1 MFVARQHFASLE
13 SSRQDAVAIAEEQD
27 LARNWKTRDTNPLA
41 APKGAVTDSGR
52 QTSAPAKAL
61 PPELLYRSVDESALR
76 FRTTV
81 ELEPIQGMFGQTR
94 AKEAIDFGTQIGR
107 AGFNL
112 FAIGPSGSRMREALK
127 STLEAVAAGRDA
139 PQDWIYVHNFQDHT
153 KPVAIAMPP
162 SRAFEFRDA
171 MRDLVEDLNL
181 ALPAAFESEDYQSR
195 RSRLD
200 EAFQKR
206 QEEAFDELRKKALAR
221 SITILRTPLG
231 FGLAPARDDGSVI
244 PPQEFNA
251 WPEEKKRE
259 LQTAMKELEKDL
271 EQTVRQIPIWE
282 KEHRQEVRALDRE
295 TARFAVGH
303 SIDELKARFS
313 DIARIVEYLETVRDD
328 LIQNVGLFSARE
340 EAAVG
345 IAVADGRFDRYEV
358 NVLVTQEQAGKGAP
372 VIEEAHPSLGNLLG
386 RVEYLSHQGA
396 LVTNFRLIKPGALHR
411 ANGGFLLMDAR
422 SLLMEPFSWTALKHS
437 LRRGKIVIEDFAR
450 YAGLGGTVTLEPDPV
465 PLDVKI
471 ILHGDRLLYHLLS
484 ILDPDTPEFFKVLA
498 DFEDDVERSAENEM
512 LFARLIAAFAR
523 RDEMKPIDRGG
534 VARLIEHAARSSQHA
549 GKLTLEVDEIRDV
562 LAEAEFLAGEARRE
576 LVAREDV
583 DQAIARRIR
592 RSTRILDRMQ
602 ESIAEGVA
610 LIDTEGAR
618 IGQVNG
624 LSLSEFGGVRFG
636 RPSRITCRTRPGSGK
651 LVDIEREV
659 ELGGPIHSKGVLI
672 LNGFLAGRY
681 ALEAPMSLYA
691 SLVFEQS
698 YGGVEGD
705 SASSAE
711 LYALLSSLA
720 EVPVRQD
727 LAVTGSV
734 NQHGD
739 IQAIGGVNEKIEG
752 FFDICQQRG
761 LSGSQGVL
769 IPQANVPHLML
780 RRDVVEACADG
791 RFAIYPVDHIDQG
804 LELLTGISAGRRG
817 LDKKYPEG
825 SVGRK
830 IEDRLIEFA
839 RVRQR
844 FETEDEASS
853 SSGSKP

>member
-1 MFVARQHFASLE
+1 MARRARKKDASPPKAPRAKRSATL
-13 SSRQDAVAIAEEQD
+13 RQAVS
-27 LARNWKTRDTNPLA
+27 LATALA
-41 APKGAVTDSGR
+41 PDR
-52 QTSAPAKAL
+52 
-61 PPELLYRSVDESALR
+61 LYRTVDESALV
-76 FRTTV
+76 FDTTAD
-81 ELEPIQGMFGQTR
+81 LEPIDGLVGQDR
-94 AKEAIDFGTQIGR
+94 AREALDFGTRVGR

-112 FAIGPSGSRMREALK
+112 FAIGPSGTRMREALK
-127 STLEAVAAGRDA
+127 STLETAAADREA
-139 PQDWIYVHNFQDHT
+139 PQDWVYVNNFQDSA
-153 KPVAIAMPP
+153 KPVAIAMPAT
-162 SRAFEFRDA
+162 RAPDFRDA
-171 MRDLVEDLNL
+171 MRDLVEDLKL

-206 QEEAFDELRKKALAR
+206 QEEAFDELREKAQAR
-221 SITILRTPLG
+221 QITILRTPLG
-231 FGLAPARDDGSVI
+231 FGLAPAREDGSVI

-251 WPEEKKRE
+251 WPEDRKRE
-259 LQTAMKELEKDL
+259 LQSSMKELEKDL
-271 EQTVRQIPIWE
+271 EQTVRQIPVWE
-282 KEHRQEVRALDRE
+282 KEHREEVRALDRE
-295 TARFAVGH
+295 TVGFAVGH
-303 SIDELKARFS
+303 SIDELKTRFS
-313 DIARIVEYLETVRDD
+313 DIARIGEYLETVRDD

-340 EAAVG
+340 EESAG
-345 IAVADGRFDRYEV
+345 IAASDGRFDRYEV
-358 NVLVTQEQAGKGAP
+358 NVLVTQDKEGKGAP

-386 RVEYLSHQGA
+386 RVEYLSRQGA

-411 ANGGFLLMDAR
+411 ANGGFLLMDIR
-422 SLLMEPFSWTALKHS
+422 SLLIEPFSWTALKHS

-484 ILDPDTPEFFKVLA
+484 VLDPDIREFFKVLA
-498 DFEDDVERSAENEM
+498 DFEDDVDRSPENEM

-523 RDEMKPIDRGG
+523 REEMKPIERGG
-534 VARLIEHAARSSQHA
+534 VARLIEHAARSAQHS
-549 GKLTLEVDEIRDV
+549 GKLTLEVEELRDV
-562 LAEAEFLAGEARRE
+562 LAEAEFIAGQAGRKAVGRD
-576 LVAREDV
+576 DV
-583 DQAIARRIR
+583 EQAIARRIR
-592 RSTRILDRMQ
+592 RGTRILDRMQ

-624 LSLSEFGGVRFG
+624 LSVSEFGGVRFG

-659 ELGGPIHSKGVLI
+659 ELGGPLHSKGVLI

-698 YGGVEGD
+698 YAGVEGD

-720 EVPVRQD
+720 QVPLRQE

-739 IQAIGGVNEKIEG
+739 VQAIGGVNEKIEG
-752 FFDICQQRG
+752 FFDICRQRG
-761 LSGSQGVL
+761 LTGSQGVL

-780 RRDVVEACADG
+780 REDVVKACADG
-791 RFAIYPVDHIDQG
+791 RFAVYPVDHVDQG
-804 LELLTGISAGRRG
+804 LELLTGIPAGMRNADG
-817 LDKKYPEG
+817 SYPEG
-825 SVGRK
+825 SIGRR
-830 IEDRLIEFA
+830 IEDRLVEFA

-844 FETEDEASS
+844 FEAEDETSS